1 MTTQTTQ
8 VFSNLLL
15 TVAVEPQEVGR
26 RIRHA
31 RDAKGWTQLDF
42 ALRANVSPSSVQ
54 RWEAGKLP
62 RVRELMR
69 IADLL
74 DVPPDALVAADEPD
88 EEVAYRLDRIEQAQE
103 QQVELLQQLVARL
116 AADERAADT

>member
-1 MTTQTTQ
+1 MTTHATQ
-8 VFSNLLL
+8 LYANLLL

-26 RIRHA
+26 RIRRA
-31 RDAKGWTQLDF
+31 REAQGWTQLDF
-42 ALRANVSPSSVQ
+42 ALHANVSPSSVQ

-74 DVPPDALVAADEPD
+74 EVPPDALVAADQPD
-88 EEVAYRLDRIEQAQE
+88 EEVADRLDRIETMLE
-103 QQVELLQQLVARL
+103 QLVARL
-116 AADERAADT
+116 GPAGREVPPS